1 MNLSRCENGHFYDR
15 EKYETCPHCAM
26 GKNRD
31 ESLTTIFDNS
41 GNNEI
46 DATMPLT
53 GENNPQMNNSGNI
66 GMPNQENNIPNQSVN
81 PMYPTGLQGQKN
93 INSFGNGG
101 YADETETLGGQSGVP
116 NSNISEIPTTDSNN
130 FIPNPKP
137 AQFGQDDD
145 DSTVAYWD
153 YEDLFSAPQSVPTNA
168 KAVERVSNSTQKH
181 TAMSPC
187 AGWVIALNG
196 NHFGQDFRL
205 KVGKNFVG
213 RDSSMDVALE
223 GDKSVSRNKHAI
235 LVYEPK
241 QHLYLVQ
248 PGESSELVY
257 LNNEVVLSP
266 VKLKA
271 YDVITIG
278 EVNLL
283 FMPLCGDMFSWSD
296 YLGKGRR

>member
-1 MNLSRCENGHFYDR
+1 MNLSRCENGHFYDK
-15 EKYETCPHCAM
+15 EKYSTCPHCAQ

-31 ESLTTIFDNS
+31 DSLTTIFENS

-53 GENNPQMNNSGNI
+53 GQGDSQVNMGGFVGDVNPLMNNQ
-66 GMPNQENNIPNQSVN
+66 GMPTPPNVLQGRPHTDN
-81 PMYPTGLQGQKN
+81 PMPG
-93 INSFGNGG
+93 GG
-101 YADETETLGGQSGVP
+101 YSDETETLGRENVVP
-116 NSNISEIPTTDSNN
+116 DFDIPIPVTDDNRN
-130 FIPNPKP
+130 KVNPI
-137 AQFGQDDD
+137 QTVQDDD

-153 YEDLFSAPQSVPTNA
+153 YEDLFSTPASPSRPQAPVA
-168 KAVERVSNSTQKH
+168 GKVSNTTSRHTST
-181 TAMSPC
+181 SPC
-187 AGWVIALNG
+187 AGWVISLNG

-213 RDSSMDVALE
+213 RDSSMDIPLE

-266 VKLKA
+266 MKLKA
-271 YDVITIG
+271 YDVITVG

-283 FMPLCGDMFSWSD
+283 FMPLCGEQFSWSD